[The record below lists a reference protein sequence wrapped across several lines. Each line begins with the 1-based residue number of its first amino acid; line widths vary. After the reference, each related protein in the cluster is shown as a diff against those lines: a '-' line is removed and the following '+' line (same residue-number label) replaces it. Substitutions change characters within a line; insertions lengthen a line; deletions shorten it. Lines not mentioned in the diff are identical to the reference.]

1 MKDQKNKKKS
11 FHKTLT
17 IHYNMFIK
25 KEIALIILE
34 RKKQRKQDLIQCEK
48 MTHLQKAVLITA
60 KM

>member
-1 MKDQKNKKKS
+1 MTASYGNKMCMKDQKNKKKY

-34 RKKQRKQDLIQCEK
+34 RKKQRKQGQDSDSE
-48 MTHLQKAVLITA
+48 
-60 KM
+60 